1 MFDFGVKDVIDILI
15 VATILFYVYK
25 IMKESGTLSI
35 FFGVLAFIVA
45 WLSRRFSCRWNLPA
59 GFWTNS

>member
-1 MFDFGVKDVIDILI
+1 MFDIGIKDIIDILI

-35 FFGVLAFIVA
+35 FLGVLSFIVVWFVA
-45 WLSRRFSCRWNLPA
+45 SVFLQM
-59 GFWTNS
+59 